1 MNELV
6 QNSPLRLQNPSVL
19 AGRGRQ
25 PAADGRGA
33 AILIRP
39 LMERAAAIR
48 RFSIRDMSLK
58 QMAGLFLAVLAMATV
73 AYAQIEG
80 DNRGVQPINSSTD
93 YEVTNIEIDVMG
105 DNAEDARQKGW
116 QEAQRKG
123 WAALARKMGAVES
136 LPDSTL
142 NGIVTAIVVQEE
154 LVSEK
159 RYIAKLGVLFDK
171 VRSSPILGV
180 SGGRMRSPPLLV
192 IPVTYIGNSP
202 QVFENRSDWQKAW
215 AVFRTGDSSVD
226 YVRTAGTG
234 ADTLL
239 LQAGQIGR
247 RNRAWWRVILDQY
260 GAADVIMPIARIE
273 RSYPG
278 GPVKGTFSARY
289 GPDNILLGTFEMT
302 AASAKDV
309 PDMMAKAVVRI
320 DEIYRNALAAGQLRP
335 DTSLIFE
342 DPNARAAEEREAEKA
357 EDATEV
363 DSSDSTDTGDTS
375 ATPETPA
382 TPATPDVQSISV
394 TVQYDSPDAASVN
407 SAESSVRGA
416 SGVQSANTSSV
427 AIGGTSVMRV
437 TYKGDMEGLKA
448 ALAARGW
455 RVQEGGGALRI
466 SR

>member
-1 MNELV
+1 MTELV
-6 QNSPLRLQNPSVL
+6 QNLPLRLQNPSVL
-19 AGRGRQ
+19 ADRWRK
-25 PAADGRGA
+25 PAAGKAGA
-33 AILIRP
+33 SSLIRFFAS
-39 LMERAAAIR
+39 RAALIR
-48 RFSIRDMSLK
+48 QFSIRTLSL
-58 QMAGLFLAVLAMATV
+58 QQWVGLFLAILAVASV

-80 DNRGVQPINSSTD
+80 DDRGVQPINSSTD

-123 WAALARKMGAVES
+123 WAALARKMGAPES
-136 LPDSTL
+136 LPDGTL

-171 VRSSPILGV
+171 VRASPILGV

-192 IPVTYIGNSP
+192 IPVTYIGNAP

-239 LQAGQIGR
+239 LQAGQLGR

-289 GPDNILLGTFEMT
+289 GPDNILLGTFALT

-309 PDMMAKAVVRI
+309 PDMMAKAVVRL

-335 DTSLIFE
+335 DTSLVFE
-342 DPNARAAEEREAEKA
+342 DPNARAAEEREAEA
-357 EDATEV
+357 ADDATEV
-363 DSSDSTDTGDTS
+363 DSGDTAQTPDS
-375 ATPETPA
+375 AATPEAPTAPV
-382 TPATPDVQSISV
+382 TPDVQSISV
-394 TVQYDSPDAASVN
+394 TVQYESPDAASVN
-407 SAESSVRGA
+407 AAEGSVRGA

-427 AIGGTSVMRV
+427 AIGGTSIMRV

>member
-1 MNELV
+1 MTELV
-6 QNSPLRLQNPSVL
+6 QKSPLGLQNPSLL
-19 AGRGRQ
+19 AGAWRDHATGNE
-25 PAADGRGA
+25 GA
-33 AILIRP
+33 HSLIRA
-39 LMERAAAIR
+39 LKSRATSIR
-48 RFSIRDMSLK
+48 PFSIRDFSLK
-58 QMAGLFLAVLAMATV
+58 QWAGLFLAVLAIATV

-93 YEVTNIEIDVMG
+93 YEVTNIQIDVMG

-123 WAALARKMGAVES
+123 WAALARKMGAPES

-142 NGIVTAIVVQEE
+142 NGIVTAIVVEEE

-226 YVRTAGTG
+226 YVRAAGTG

-239 LQAGQIGR
+239 LQAGQVGR

-278 GPVKGTFSARY
+278 GPVKGRFSARY
-289 GPDNILLGTFEMT
+289 GPDNILLGTFDLT
-302 AASAKDV
+302 AASEKDV

-335 DTSLIFE
+335 DTSLVFE
-342 DPNARAAEEREAEKA
+342 DPRAREAEEREAEKSD
-357 EDATEV
+357 DATEV
-363 DSSDSTDTGDTS
+363 ATPDTTDAPEATS
-375 ATPETPA
+375 KPETPA
-382 TPATPDVQSISV
+382 APAAPEAQSISV
-394 TVQYDSPDAASVN
+394 TVQYDSPDASSVN

-427 AIGGTSVMRV
+427 AIGGTSIMRV
-437 TYKGDMEGLKA
+437 TYKGDMDGLKA